1 MVERK
6 ERLGDLE
13 INTMIGQNHKGA
25 LLTINDRVISYV
37 AIEKLNSKDAKE
49 LAQNVIE
56 RLSPSKGKIH
66 TITADNG
73 KEFVELKMI
82 SSELEVD
89 FFFAKPYHSW
99 ERGANEN
106 TNGLIRQYF
115 PKKTSFENL
124 SDQDIKR
131 VEDILN
137 NRPRKKLNFLTPNE
151 FLLRNLSN

>member
-99 ERGANEN
+99 EGGVNEN
-106 TNGLIRQYF
+106 TDGLIRQYF
-115 PKKTSFENL
+115 FKNL
-124 SDQDIKR
+124 
-131 VEDILN
+131 
-137 NRPRKKLNFLTPNE
+137 F
-151 FLLRNLSN
+151 

>member
-37 AIEKLNSKDAKE
+37 AIERLNSKDAKE

-73 KEFVELKMI
+73 KEFVEHKMI

-99 ERGANEN
+99 EGGVNEN
-106 TNGLIRQYF
+106 TDGLIRQYF
-115 PKKTSFENL
+115 FKNL
-124 SDQDIKR
+124 
-131 VEDILN
+131 
-137 NRPRKKLNFLTPNE
+137 F
-151 FLLRNLSN
+151 